1 MILSNCTRTRTV
13 SQDVYGESIFSLY
26 QMMINQDAVQEI
38 SSEATVFFDSF
49 LKNGHAFKA
58 FFRRLFKNVFNEEGV
73 LSGSSIGP
81 SYAAHTMAATLRADT
96 DIYLPDCL

>member
-1 MILSNCTRTRTV
+1 MGKV
-13 SQDVYGESIFSLY
+13 FFSLY
-26 QMMINQDAVQEI
+26 QMMINQDAVQGI
-38 SSEATVFFDSF
+38 SSEATEFFDSF
-49 LKNGHAFKA
+49 LKNWHAFNA